1 MIYHPYEF
9 QALEAILDIV
19 VHELRHKLD
28 GIRPDVQ
35 AVLSLLEGTVHA
47 AGAMGCR
54 RRMGRSGESRVATG
68 NGVHWLGVAT
78 GNVVGNEARFT
89 IAAYIGSTETQ
100 TPTFDRS
107 VLRDLLFQSKRYGI
121 VLRMHPRRSAVFVTN
136 ITRHPAA

>member
-54 RRMGRSGESRVATG
+54 
-68 NGVHWLGVAT
+68 
-78 GNVVGNEARFT
+78 
-89 IAAYIGSTETQ
+89 
-100 TPTFDRS
+100 
-107 VLRDLLFQSKRYGI
+107 
-121 VLRMHPRRSAVFVTN
+121 
-136 ITRHPAA
+136 